1 MLFLLATSL
10 LPLFQQAS
18 ADLGAAVRRSN
29 PRDHTVLPAAAPL
42 SSPLVIPLTRSQ
54 ARGGE
59 RGQVSLYTSDVIVG
73 QPPQVLR
80 VTFDTSSGHLLLP
93 HRACMNASCLAHQ
106 RYSPWESSTAMDIN
120 SNGGLVE
127 GVHGRLARGRHVR
140 DVATLSFTQS
150 DLGEGEVKGVF
161 VRDGVCVAGM
171 GGKACVDMAVLAA
184 VSMDDTPFL
193 GMPSDGIIGLGLQS
207 LSSGPM
213 SSFLGRLFEG
223 SVGVLKQFGI
233 ALSGK
238 KGELHLG
245 GHDSARLAA
254 PLRWFP
260 VHHPSQG
267 FWQVA
272 IRAVRVGNTTV
283 DDCHQG
289 CHGVIDTGVSRLGVQ
304 ASKLQAL
311 KKALSMA
318 SRGTGRCNGPALSFD
333 LGGMTLTLGEQD
345 YAGTDCSPLIGS
357 LDLPEPEF
365 VGVYALG
372 GALLQRYYTAFDWE
386 QHRLGFAPLKDG
398 SSGSTRVRSQL
409 VPKEPEGVL
418 MVF

>member
-1 MLFLLATSL
+1 
-10 LPLFQQAS
+10 
-18 ADLGAAVRRSN
+18 
-29 PRDHTVLPAAAPL
+29 
-42 SSPLVIPLTRSQ
+42 
-54 ARGGE
+54 
-59 RGQVSLYTSDVIVG
+59 
-73 QPPQVLR
+73 
-80 VTFDTSSGHLLLP
+80 
-93 HRACMNASCLAHQ
+93 
-106 RYSPWESSTAMDIN
+106 
-120 SNGGLVE
+120 
-127 GVHGRLARGRHVR
+127 VR
-140 DVATLSFTQS
+140 DVATLSFSQS

-184 VSMDDTPFL
+184 VSMDETPFL
-193 GMPSDGIIGLGLQS
+193 AMPSDGIIGLGLQS

-223 SVGVLKQFGI
+223 SVGVLRQFGI
-233 ALSGK
+233 ALSGE

-260 VHHPSQG
+260 VHNPSQG

-304 ASKLQAL
+304 ASKLQSL
-311 KKALSMA
+311 KKAISMA
-318 SRGTGRCNGPALSFD
+318 SKRTGRCNGPALSFD
-333 LGGMTLTLGEQD
+333 LGGMTLTLSVQD
-345 YAGTDCSPLIGS
+345 YAGKDCSPLIGS

-365 VGVYALG
+365 VGFYALG

-398 SSGSTRVRSQL
+398 SSGGKRVQSQL
-409 VPKEPEGVL
+409 VPTEPEGVL